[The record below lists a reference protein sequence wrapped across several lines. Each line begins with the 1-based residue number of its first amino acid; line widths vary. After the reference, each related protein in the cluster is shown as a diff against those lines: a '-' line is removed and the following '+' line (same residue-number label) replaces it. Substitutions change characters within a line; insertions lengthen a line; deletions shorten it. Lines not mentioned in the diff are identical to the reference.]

1 MKKFYPRSFGF
12 TLLEVLIA
20 LAIIAIALIAA
31 SRAGL
36 MMTDS
41 ELQIERRTLA
51 HWVAE
56 NRLAE
61 HTARRDGL
69 EIGTQNGNAK
79 MGGLEFL
86 WKETTSGS
94 ANDQFRRMEV
104 VVTLPDQPDY
114 VLARL
119 VGYLGKP

>member
-1 MKKFYPRSFGF
+1 MKKIDQHSFGF

-20 LAIIAIALIAA
+20 LAIISIALVAA

-36 MMTDS
+36 MMADS

-51 HWVAE
+51 YWVAE

-61 HTARRDGL
+61 HIARRDVV
-69 EIGTQNGNAK
+69 EIGTLNGNAK

-86 WKETTSGS
+86 WKETTSGT
-94 ANDQFRRMEV
+94 ANNQFRRMEV
-104 VVTLPDQPDY
+104 AVFLPHQPDY
-114 VLARL
+114 VLARV